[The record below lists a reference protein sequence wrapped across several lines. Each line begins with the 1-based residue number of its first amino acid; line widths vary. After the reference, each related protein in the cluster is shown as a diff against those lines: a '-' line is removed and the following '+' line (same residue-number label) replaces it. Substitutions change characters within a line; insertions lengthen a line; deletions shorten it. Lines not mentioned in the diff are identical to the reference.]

1 MIMIALADGNPT
13 YCQGL
18 KTLLEQVE
26 DFRVLVMP
34 PENFCLQL
42 ANGSDILLADE
53 DLLQSC
59 METAE
64 LKKKPL
70 PSVKTIILTMDLDE
84 LNCPRQGTEVLYKGS
99 GKREFEEK
107 IRKLALADVNSTKI

>member
-42 ANGSDILLADE
+42 ANGSDIL
-53 DLLQSC
+53 
-59 METAE
+59 
-64 LKKKPL
+64 
-70 PSVKTIILTMDLDE
+70 
-84 LNCPRQGTEVLYKGS
+84 QGPEVLYKGS
-99 GKREFEEK
+99 GKREFEER
-107 IRKLALADVNSTKI
+107 IRKLALADINSINI